1 MFYMPLKK
9 LPPLICVAFCLSA
22 SPAIGEEA
30 SSLTIRGF
38 GTLGAARSSSAD
50 VEFVRDLSQP
60 IGIKDGQWSGRID
73 TVLGI
78 QANWQLS
85 SELEVVGQAVS
96 RYHYDGT
103 RGPEVAW
110 AFLKWVPD
118 DRLALRAGR
127 IGSDLMMLADSR
139 LVGYSYLA
147 ARPSVDFF
155 GPLFFSSFDGVDGS
169 LTLPLGNGLIR
180 SKVFAGVVQEKA
192 TGAPGIWDTSGSSHY
207 GFITDYFA
215 GQWQFRASATN
226 IRFSNDIK
234 ITSLTDPLYSAAE
247 LTGITTASMAAD
259 ALSAKDT
266 DTRHYTLGAVYDNGP
281 LQIQAAVNSITHQ
294 TATFQN
300 SVAAYLLASYRM
312 NTTTPY
318 VGLSRWKST
327 YKNYIT
333 GLPDTAQFAPLNQQ
347 FQATL
352 DGSSADQT
360 TYTLGVRW
368 DVWSNIALKLQWD
381 GVYADA
387 NSRFPYASS
396 FIDPNW
402 DGRTNV
408 LSVTMDFI
416 F

>member
-1 MFYMPLKK
+1 MFSTQLKK
-9 LPPLICVAFCLSA
+9 LIPLLCFAFSLSA
-22 SPAIGEEA
+22 LPAIGEEA

-38 GTLGAARSSSAD
+38 GTLGAARSSSED

-60 IGIKDGQWSGRID
+60 NGIKNGQWSGRID

-78 QANWQLS
+78 QANWQIN
-85 SELEVVGQAVS
+85 SEWEVVGQVVS
-96 RYHYDGT
+96 RYQYDDSHS
-103 RGPEVAW
+103 PALDW

-118 DRLALRAGR
+118 DRLSLRAGR

-139 LVGYSYLA
+139 LVGYSYLT

-155 GPLFFSSFDGVDGS
+155 GPLFFPSFDGVDGS
-169 LTLPLGNGLIR
+169 LTLPFGNGLLR

-192 TGAPGIWDTSGSSHY
+192 TGAPGIWDTSGSPHY
-207 GFITDYFA
+207 GFITDYFS
-215 GQWQFRASATN
+215 GQWQFRASASN
-226 IRFSNDIK
+226 IRFSNDLT
-234 ITSLTDPLYSAAE
+234 ITALTDPLHFAAE
-247 LTGITTASMAAD
+247 LTGITTASIAAD
-259 ALSAKDT
+259 ALSAKNT
-266 DTRHYTLGAVYDNGP
+266 DTRYYTLGAVYDNGP
-281 LQIQAAVNSITHQ
+281 LQIQAAANSITHQ

-318 VGLSRWKST
+318 VGISRWQTS

-333 GLPDTAQFAPLNQQ
+333 GLPDTAQFAPINQQ

-352 DGSSADQT
+352 NGSSADQT

-368 DVWSNIALKLQWD
+368 DVWSSIALKLQWD
-381 GVYADA
+381 SVYADG

-408 LSVTMDFI
+408 ISATMDFI